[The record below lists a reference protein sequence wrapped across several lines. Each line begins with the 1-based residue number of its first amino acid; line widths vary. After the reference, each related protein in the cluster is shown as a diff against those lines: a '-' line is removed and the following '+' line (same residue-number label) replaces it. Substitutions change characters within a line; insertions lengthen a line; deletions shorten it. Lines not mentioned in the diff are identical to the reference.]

1 MSFDRWRAPSALV
14 ALSLHFAAC
23 SGDGS
28 TTKST
33 STMNGGSSG
42 ASAVGGTAGSN
53 SAGSGG
59 EPSAAGSA
67 VGGSAP
73 IAGAGGSGGSSAGAG
88 GTGGSSP
95 ASCAEPDAASN
106 YPTSTFT
113 PDADTVAWYKLDDL
127 TDAGPSGLT
136 LTNTGNVAFTK
147 AGLEWPEAAG
157 NGVAHFTG
165 AAQSLTRSG
174 LTLASDFTLDAHV
187 FWRGFRNRTCGDA
200 AELIWL
206 KNGNAGVAFGQAC
219 GAASGPRVRIND
231 TTNIVT
237 ATAFDD
243 IADDSW
249 HWVRFAFAAGKVSF
263 MLDGVTLG
271 TSATTID
278 NLTAA
283 TWTLQLGSVLRADIN
298 EVRLIKKA
306 LPAPAT
312 APSVTAR
319 PAYREVTLAQSS
331 IDLTAKVDNAAA
343 KVSWSKL
350 SGPGKVLF
358 SVPTALTTQAS
369 FCEPGKYVLQ
379 AVAAVADATASDQVV
394 VRVWPAEGRKMPYK
408 VLFLGNS
415 FSFYNGTVGYRF
427 WEYEKAA
434 GEVVGDSYAQS
445 PYVKMITSP
454 GQTFQYH
461 WYENNQNSECTDCTD
476 HVLPAPPT
484 VNLTDYTGKNAQ
496 DIIAHGEWDVV
507 VMQSYSTAASRDPEN
522 FFRYGKK
529 LDRLIKR
536 SGARV
541 VLYQTWAYPGADNT
555 TAEEATLLGNY
566 EKLAQ
571 DLGSGISK
579 VGTAFKDAHA
589 ELNGWAAWPDGILF
603 TDNKHPS
610 SFGTYLAAAVHFG
623 SIYGKSPAPLQL
635 YPGAADISAPTI
647 DSDKAKA
654 DKLRDIAAR
663 YAATSPLQGGP

>member
-1 MSFDRWRAPSALV
+1 MNFDRWRAAGALV
-14 ALSLHFAAC
+14 GLSLVFVAC
-23 SGDGS
+23 SGNDSGS
-28 TTKST
+28 NPT
-33 STMNGGSSG
+33 SNPSGGSSG
-42 ASAVGGTAGSN
+42 ASTVGG
-53 SAGSGG
+53 
-59 EPSAAGSA
+59 AAGTT
-67 VGGSAP
+67 
-73 IAGAGGSGGSSAGAG
+73 SAGAG
-88 GTGGSSP
+88 GQNVSGGELGGTTAAGAGAGNAAGSGGTGGTSTD
-95 ASCAEPDAASN
+95 SCAGPEAPSN
-106 YPTSTFT
+106 YPSATFT

-127 TDAGPSGLT
+127 TDSGPSGLT

-147 AGLEWPEAAG
+147 AGLEWPESAN
-157 NGVAHFTG
+157 NGVARFSG
-165 AAQSLTRSG
+165 AEQSLTRTG
-174 LTLASDFTLDAHV
+174 LTLGNDFTLDAHV
-187 FWRGFRNRTCGDA
+187 FWRGFRDRTCGDA

-219 GAASGPRVRIND
+219 GSAVGPRVRIND
-231 TTNIVT
+231 TTNIVA

-243 IADDSW
+243 VADDSW

-263 MLDGVTLG
+263 ELDGVTLG

-283 TWTLQLGSVLRADIN
+283 TWTLQLGSVLRADID

-306 LPAPAT
+306 LPPAAT
-312 APSVTAR
+312 APKVTAR
-319 PAYREVTLAQSS
+319 PAYRELTVAESS
-331 IDLTAKVDNAAA
+331 AELTAKIDKDTA

-350 SGPGKVLF
+350 SGPGKVVF
-358 SVPTALTTQAS
+358 SAPSALTTRAS

-379 AVAAVADATASDQVV
+379 AVAAEADATASDQVV
-394 VRVWPAEGRKMPYK
+394 VRVWPAEGRKTPYK
-408 VLFLGNS
+408 VLFVGNS

-427 WEYEKAA
+427 WEYSKAA
-434 GEVVGDSYAQS
+434 GEAVGDNYAQS
-445 PYVKMITSP
+445 PYVKMMTSP

-461 WYENNQNSECTDCTD
+461 WYENNQNSECTNCTD

-484 VNLTDYTGKNAQ
+484 VNLTDFAGKNAQ
-496 DIIAHGEWDVV
+496 DIIADGEWDVV
-507 VMQSYSTAASRDPEN
+507 VMHSYSTAASRDPEN

-541 VLYQTWAYPGADNT
+541 VLYQTWAYPGGDDTA
-555 TAEEATLLGNY
+555 AEEATLLGNY

-571 DLGSGISK
+571 DLGSALSK

-589 ELNGWAAWPDGILF
+589 ELNGWAAWPNGILF

-610 SFGTYLAAAVHFG
+610 SFGTYLAAGVHFAT
-623 SIYGKSPAPLQL
+623 IYGKSPATLPL
-635 YPGAADISAPTI
+635 YPGAADVSAPTI
-647 DSDKAKA
+647 DSDKTKA

-663 YAATSPLQGGP
+663 YAATTPLQSGP